1 MKQWQK
7 RALRTFLQA
16 MLGTLSTQI
25 ITYQG
30 QEFTAAIWLAVI
42 SASIA
47 GGISAAMNLKEEEK

>member
-1 MKQWQK
+1 MKVWQK

-25 ITYQG
+25 IMYQG
-30 QEFTAAIWLAVI
+30 QEFNGTIWIAVI

-47 GGISAAMNLKEEEK
+47 GGISAIMNLKEE